1 MNKLKGKVEGLR
13 RESMEFL
20 TELLTNSDEDDK
32 IIGFEGHRPKY
43 IRLPDKRGGAVVD
56 ELGAVNKAIGKITR
70 PVSRVTTPIEN
81 LFFPGK
87 YIWEKKKEI
96 MTR

>member
-1 MNKLKGKVEGLR
+1 
-13 RESMEFL
+13 MEFL
-20 TELLTNSDEDDK
+20 TELSTNSDEDDK
-32 IIGFEGHRPKY
+32 IIGFEGHQTKY

-81 LFFPGK
+81 LFFPESIFGK
-87 YIWEKKKEI
+87 RRK
-96 MTR
+96 R